1 MVTATCLLLKKVF
14 EKFLLSVPPPINMLS
29 SYLMQGSIQFRK
41 ILCSLQML
49 LLTIEPI
56 DGKNRLILSL
66 TVEGLRIK
74 KLIRT
79 MRRVAAFRVTSPL
92 ETWVLNTPI

>member
-1 MVTATCLLLKKVF
+1 MVTATCLLLKKVC

-41 ILCSLQML
+41 NTVLI
-49 LLTIEPI
+49 TDATTYNR

-79 MRRVAAFRVTSPL
+79 MRRVAAFRVASP
-92 ETWVLNTPI
+92 

>member
-1 MVTATCLLLKKVF
+1 
-14 EKFLLSVPPPINMLS
+14 
-29 SYLMQGSIQFRK
+29 MQGSIQFRK